1 MAKHLDALNTG
12 LSLDDILCRPC
23 VEMQS
28 GGFDPSKG
36 IFLCQNKIRS
46 KSQMEDTLVHEMIHA
61 YDHSKFA
68 VDWNNL
74 FHRSCSEIRAAS
86 LSGECGWWKEFK
98 KGAIG
103 TFRKHHQEC
112 VKRRSALSV
121 SKHPACKDMEHA
133 KQNEGKD
140 SCTVASESYQI
151 EVHVASMI
159 RSAEELLLVSRLIK
173 EAWILR
179 ETDTWSSTPEQVS
192 NMSMPSLDQI
202 SVLLE
207 QCCCSQNLGNEE
219 TDRVTSGLLV
229 TRSTGQMN
237 VVLMGRKT
245 WESLPAHSRPLKNRI
260 NVVISRQEVLD
271 LGGGAYHARSLDD
284 ALALL
289 SQIYDSTS
297 KIQLNRVF
305 VIGGGELYK
314 AAMEHSRLN
323 RIIATVIHNEVDC
336 DVFFPIDF
344 RSSQS
349 CLPWRKQD
357 HSVLEA
363 WVGSKVP
370 Q

>member
-1 MAKHLDALNTG
+1 MGWQKSLTLIVALTLSRGIG
-12 LSLDDILCRPC
+12 LKNDLPWKL
-23 VEMQS
+23 
-28 GGFDPSKG
+28 
-36 IFLCQNKIRS
+36 
-46 KSQMEDTLVHEMIHA
+46 KS
-61 YDHSKFA
+61 
-68 VDWNNL
+68 
-74 FHRSCSEIRAAS
+74 
-86 LSGECGWWKEFK
+86 
-98 KGAIG
+98 
-103 TFRKHHQEC
+103 
-112 VKRRSALSV
+112 
-121 SKHPACKDMEHA
+121 DMMFF
-133 KQNEGKD
+133 
-140 SCTVASESYQI
+140 S
-151 EVHVASMI
+151 
-159 RSAEELLLVSRLIK
+159 
-173 EAWILR
+173 
-179 ETDTWSSTPEQVS
+179 
-192 NMSMPSLDQI
+192 
-202 SVLLE
+202 
-207 QCCCSQNLGNEE
+207 
-219 TDRVTSGLLV
+219 RVTSGLLV

-370 Q
+370 QGKINENGFIYEFEMWIRDI

>member
-133 KQNEGKD
+133 KQVVMQVFESCFSDTRPYDESSGYIMKSSENTDPLALRTTELIHKIDEASSTLLSRFCQIIDVISNEGKD

-219 TDRVTSGLLV
+219 T
-229 TRSTGQMN
+229 
-237 VVLMGRKT
+237 
-245 WESLPAHSRPLKNRI
+245 E
-260 NVVISRQEVLD
+260 
-271 LGGGAYHARSLDD
+271 
-284 ALALL
+284 
-289 SQIYDSTS
+289 
-297 KIQLNRVF
+297 
-305 VIGGGELYK
+305 
-314 AAMEHSRLN
+314 
-323 RIIATVIHNEVDC
+323 
-336 DVFFPIDF
+336 
-344 RSSQS
+344 
-349 CLPWRKQD
+349 
-357 HSVLEA
+357 
-363 WVGSKVP
+363 
-370 Q
+370 